1 MQLLDLAPPTKLLM
15 RLKENGTAE
24 KLFAVPGCVNGIN
37 DPYILRVIFIKYLKK
52 NV

>member
-24 KLFAVPGCVNGIN
+24 KLFAVPGCGDAIN
-37 DPYILRVIFIKYLKK
+37 DPCLIRVIFFLIFMLKI
-52 NV
+52 